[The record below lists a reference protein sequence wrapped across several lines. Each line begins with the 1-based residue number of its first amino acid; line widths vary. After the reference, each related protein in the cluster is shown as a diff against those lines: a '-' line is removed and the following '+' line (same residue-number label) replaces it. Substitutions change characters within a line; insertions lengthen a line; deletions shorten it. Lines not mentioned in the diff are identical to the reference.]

1 MNMQVRHYILSN
13 DGRIAE
19 FSTEEAYKVANRL
32 SSLPQYAD
40 SRLRYVQVQF
50 DELEGD
56 AAPEKLKV
64 RIAGAYVSFDGQGR
78 LSNAD
83 APGENDNAIS
93 NFEHETC
100 VQLALRSALGESMT
114 AH

>member
-1 MNMQVRHYILSN
+1 MHMQVKHYILSN

-19 FSTEEAYKVANRL
+19 FSTEEAFRVANRL
-32 SSLPQYAD
+32 SALPQYAD

-50 DELEGD
+50 DELDESL
-56 AAPEKLKV
+56 PEELKV

-78 LSNAD
+78 LNDANAP
-83 APGENDNAIS
+83 AENDNAIS

-100 VQLALRSALGESMT
+100 VQLALRSALREGIT
-114 AH
+114 VH

>member
-1 MNMQVRHYILSN
+1 MNMQVRHYILSD

-19 FSTEEAYKVANRL
+19 FSTEEAFKVANRL

-50 DELEGD
+50 DEQEGALPD
-56 AAPEKLKV
+56 RLKV
-64 RIAGAYVSFDGQGR
+64 RIAGAYVSFDDQGR

-83 APGENDNAIS
+83 APAEAENPIS

-100 VQLALRSALGESMT
+100 VQLALRSQLAEHITL
-114 AH
+114 H

>member
-19 FSTEEAYKVANRL
+19 FSTEEAFKVANRL

-50 DELEGD
+50 DDLED

-64 RIAGAYVSFDGQGR
+64 RIAGAYVSFDDQGR

-83 APGENDNAIS
+83 APAENDNAIS
-93 NFEHETC
+93 SFEHETC
-100 VQLALRSALGESMT
+100 VQLALRSELGENVT
-114 AH
+114 VH

>member
-1 MNMQVRHYILSN
+1 MQVKHYILSN

-19 FSTEEAYKVANRL
+19 FSTEEAFKVANRL

-50 DELEGD
+50 DDQEDVLPD
-56 AAPEKLKV
+56 KLKV
-64 RIAGAYVSFDGQGR
+64 RIAGAYVSFDKQGR
-78 LSNAD
+78 LSDAD
-83 APGENDNAIS
+83 APVETENAIS

-100 VQLALRSALGESMT
+100 VQLALRSRLGDQIT
-114 AH
+114 LH